1 MGTKISRQPETV
13 EETPLDTAVVL
24 SGGSINGIFL
34 QLGFLQ
40 ALRASDLWP
49 RIGWVYGTSAGALSG
64 WSTAL
69 DNLDEHERFLM
80 ELQPEDVFAAHDLWR
95 APFVGLHRYALPD
108 TVAERLGDPVELARR
123 VQAGPR
129 ELTVVTIDI
138 GLSAGSAPRRRIRSS
153 GPSALATRRRRR
165 SRTRSSRRLRSAP
178 SCSRSGSE
186 RACTPTAA
194 GCGTSRSPTPTREP
208 RAQAIVGC
216 RYRASPSG
224 FTGRGLHSWHERMS
238 RLARVRV
245 ARGVTAELRDA
256 IERHERGEPM
266 HLVDTIARLSHIAVY
281 RNSDLEVHRAD
292 ERDRSL
298 LALDAV
304 RTQMRTAI
312 GSATRGRRRTELLR
326 ELDNAFESADFP
338 FAHSRVVP
346 RLVVDVATPDG
357 TRLDITRRP
366 GPWSDEAKLSL
377 ARHGRRV
384 TEEALQGWYEGGAS
398 PVGDRRLMSDGAGR
412 RSTAPF
418 RPKHSAPISWAR
430 SRRAKHGAS
439 PP

>member
-1 MGTKISRQPETV
+1 MRTKLLQQPETV
-13 EETPLDTAVVL
+13 EGAPLDTAVVL
-24 SGGSINGIFL
+24 SGGSINGVFL

-40 ALRASDLWP
+40 ALQASDLWP

-64 WSTAL
+64 WATAL

-108 TVAERLGDPVELARR
+108 TVAARLGDPVELARR
-123 VQAGPR
+123 VQASPR

-138 GLSAGSAPRRRIRSS
+138 GLSAGSAETENPFER
-153 GPSALATRRRRR
+153 AF
-165 SRTRSSRRLRSAP
+165 SSRYETPETLADAIFASAAISTFVLPLRIGEGVYADGGWVRNFP
-178 SCSRSGSE
+178 L
-186 RACTPTAA
+186 AYAFA
-194 GCGTSRSPTPTREP
+194 EP
-208 RAQAIVGC
+208 GAQAIVGC
-216 RYRASPSG
+216 RYRASPAG

-312 GSATRGRRRTELLR
+312 ESSTRGRRRAELLR
-326 ELDNAFESADFP
+326 ALGNAFESADFP
-338 FAHSRVVP
+338 FSHNRVVP
-346 RLVVDVATPDG
+346 RLVVDVETPDG

-377 ARHGRRV
+377 ARHGRRM
-384 TEEALQGWYEGGAS
+384 TEEALERWPEGGAS
-398 PVGDRRLMSDGAGR
+398 PVE
-412 RSTAPF
+412 TA
-418 RPKHSAPISWAR
+418 A
-430 SRRAKHGAS
+430 
-439 PP
+439 

>member
-1 MGTKISRQPETV
+1 MRTKISRQPGTV
-13 EETPLDTAVVL
+13 EEAPLDTAVVL

-138 GLSAGSAPRRRIRSS
+138 GLSAGSAEAENPFER
-153 GPSALATRRRRR
+153 AF
-165 SRTRSSRRLRSAP
+165 SSRDETAETLADAIFASAAISTFVLPLRIGQGVYADGGWVRNFP
-178 SCSRSGSE
+178 L
-186 RACTPTAA
+186 AYAYA
-194 GCGTSRSPTPTREP
+194 EP

-224 FTGRGLHSWHERMS
+224 FSGRGLHSWHERMS

-398 PVGDRRLMSDGAGR
+398 PVE
-412 RSTAPF
+412 TA
-418 RPKHSAPISWAR
+418 A
-430 SRRAKHGAS
+430 
-439 PP
+439 